1 MSASPFC
8 PHCGALNPSAEATC
22 FACGHLLTSGAPA
35 AVDQSGLQR
44 VLRQRYRLLRQ
55 IGAGGFAAVYK
66 AEDTQLGNRLV
77 AVKEMSARGLTPKET
92 QEATEG
98 FHQEALLLAR
108 LSHPNLPRIYEQ
120 FEEDGRW
127 YLVMDFIEGQTLE
140 GYLEDRG
147 GSLPIKE
154 ALQLGVQL
162 TNVLGY
168 LHARQPPIVFRD
180 LKPSNVML
188 TPDGRVYLID
198 FGIAR
203 LFKPGQA
210 KDTMAFGSPGFAA
223 PEQYGKAQTTPR
235 SDVFSLGA
243 LLHHLISGIDPSDTP
258 FRFKPLTMPRPGGLS
273 ALIERMVDLD
283 VAKRPATMELIRTD
297 LEHMLNSPAP
307 WRADDGRAPVPNP
320 HTTPALATTSA
331 FPSVAPPPP
340 SWQVQNTGQFTQ
352 GAPVLPPPV
361 QQKKKRRWGIWAVVI
376 VVGYLVISG
385 AFHNSL
391 TNYEG
396 SSVDNF
402 SSTDTPVPTGNVVP
416 VHAVAWSPNGAEL
429 AFGGADNT
437 VDIIGSGK
445 SAYYTDLEEVNGVA
459 WSPDGQYL
467 AVAGDSNKVVIL
479 DSAGNLLS
487 SFTVLSPTI
496 NALAWSSHFNA
507 LAVAGSDGQVLV
519 AIALTG
525 GTITTYQGNGKAVTT
540 IAWSPDGTYLAF
552 GGADQTVQVWDNAAK
567 SIAYTYQTN
576 GPVTGIA
583 WSSDGQSIASADA
596 SGTVAVWDAMTG
608 KSVVVYADS
617 GSPMPTSV
625 AWSSDGTYLAAG
637 DNQNT
642 VRVWQAGDVVPL
654 YTYTEHTGTVHA
666 LSWDTGDT
674 TIASA
679 SDDGTVRVWDA
690 LTGSTQASYQQ
701 P

>member
-8 PHCGALNPSAEATC
+8 PHCGALNPSTEETC
-22 FACGHLLTSGAPA
+22 FACGHSLTSGAPA

-44 VLRQRYRLLRQ
+44 VLQGRYRLLRQ

-147 GSLPIKE
+147 GRLPIKE

-243 LLHHLISGIDPSDTP
+243 LLHHLISGADPSDTP

-297 LEHMLNSPAP
+297 LERMLNSPAP
-307 WRADDGRAPVPNP
+307 WRADDGRAPVPSLYTNP
-320 HTTPALATTSA
+320 AQAATSA

-340 SWQVQNTGQFTQ
+340 SWQVQHTGQVTQ

-361 QQKKKRRWGIWAVVI
+361 QKKKKKHWGIWAVLV
-376 VVGYLVISG
+376 VVGILVLLP
-385 AFHNSL
+385 AFHTTHGIDLPNDS
-391 TNYEG
+391 
-396 SSVDNF
+396 F
-402 SSTDTPVPTGNVVP
+402 SSTNTPFPTGNVVP
-416 VHAVAWSPNGAEL
+416 VHAVAWSPDGNEL
-429 AFGGADNT
+429 AFGGGDKI
-437 VDIIGSGK
+437 VSIIGS
-445 SAYYTDLEEVNGVA
+445 VNGNFSGPFALVNTVAWSPDSQDLAVAGSGDEIFILSASGNFVNNFSVPAPEVDGLAWSSTGGRLAIAGNDGEVIVADALSGANSFVYQAEAEQVTAIA

-467 AVAGDSNKVVIL
+467 A
-479 DSAGNLLS
+479 
-487 SFTVLSPTI
+487 
-496 NALAWSSHFNA
+496 
-507 LAVAGSDGQVLV
+507 
-519 AIALTG
+519 
-525 GTITTYQGNGKAVTT
+525 
-540 IAWSPDGTYLAF
+540 F
-552 GGADQTVQVWDNAAK
+552 GGGDQAVKVWNNATK

-576 GPVTGIA
+576 GPVNGIA
-583 WSSDGQSIASADA
+583 WSPDGERIASADA
-596 SGTVAVWDAMTG
+596 SGAMAVWDALTG
-608 KSVVVYADS
+608 KNVVMYSDI
-617 GSPMPTSV
+617 GSPMSTSV

-637 DNQNT
+637 DDQNT
-642 VRVWQAGDVVPL
+642 VRVWQAGDPAPI
-654 YTYTEHTGTVHA
+654 YTYAEHTGTVHA
-666 LSWDTGDT
+666 LSWDTGGT

-690 LTGSTQASYQQ
+690 LTGYTHATYQQ
-701 P
+701 S